1 MDAAVRK
8 EAPPPHDTS
17 DPLLLLPCGAFVT
30 LTISGELRGCIGFFE
45 PVHPLVDSVARAAVK
60 AALDDH
66 RFTPVRP
73 SELPQIRI
81 QIHSSPARYPSN
93 RPRTS

>member
-8 EAPPPHDTS
+8 EAPPSHDTS

-30 LTISGELRGCIGFFE
+30 LTISAELRGCIGFFE
-45 PVHPLVDSVARAAVK
+45 PVYPLVDSVARAAVK

-66 RFTPVRP
+66 RFTPSVRRSSP
-73 SELPQIRI
+73 RSGLKYR
-81 QIHSSPARYPSN
+81 SSPARSPSN